1 MCSTRQCRRHRTASG
16 TTVDLA
22 SVDASMH
29 GSRRCAHRVDARGSV
44 VRRWGSVGA
53 MRVIG
58 GRLGGRRLRSVPRG
72 ARPTSDRVREALFSI
87 LGASA
92 VEGARVL
99 DVCAGSG
106 ALGLEALS
114 RGAARVV
121 AIDRSG
127 EARRT
132 ILANARDLGL
142 EDAIRVTGGEA
153 RTALS
158 RLARGAASFDLVFFD
173 PPYDAGIELEV
184 LERLVEGE
192 LLAAGARVVVEGAK
206 RHSLPPV
213 PGLTADDERVYGDT
227 VLTFLSRGDAD
238 ASTREP

>member
-1 MCSTRQCRRHRTASG
+1 
-16 TTVDLA
+16 
-22 SVDASMH
+22 
-29 GSRRCAHRVDARGSV
+29 
-44 VRRWGSVGA
+44 

-58 GRLGGRRLRSVPRG
+58 GSLGGRRLRSVPRG

-87 LGASA
+87 LGPGA

-114 RGAARVV
+114 RGAERVV

-127 EARRT
+127 EARRV
-132 ILANARDLGL
+132 IRANAAELGL
-142 EDAIRVTGGEA
+142 EDLVRVIGGEA
-153 RTALS
+153 RKALT
-158 RLARGAASFDLVFFD
+158 RLARDGERFDLVFFD

-184 LERLVEGE
+184 LERLVEE
-192 LLAAGARVVVEGAK
+192 DLLAAGARVVVEGAK

-213 PGLTADDERVYGDT
+213 PGLTAEDERVYGDT
-227 VLTFLSRGDAD
+227 VLTFFSRGDAD